1 MSAGEHGLLA
11 AVGEM
16 QILCY
21 AAFRVLGITAAQR
34 PVPLLLSALLLERPG
49 SSAAGRASGRT
60 STRAQPRRSDFRC
73 LRVGAAASVGRRF
86 SLRCW

>member
-34 PVPLLLSALLLERPG
+34 PVPLLLSALLLERLG
-49 SSAAGRASGRT
+49 SSAAGRA

-73 LRVGAAASVGRRF
+73 LHVGAAASVGRRF